1 MKSKPIIASF
11 LSSVVAAPVLF
22 AVVDGTGGPRAKTA
36 YVEILFALTV
46 LVEIA
51 ALAQAMTARKV
62 FSRSDSGHL
71 TWTLIVAFLIVRL
84 LAELRLI
91 TLTFGLVA
99 PPRAVDNAPPLLFFY
114 VIVLRYV
121 YTFSDAL
128 FVGALVSTVRSYKST
143 GLKFGLLGRDY
154 LYIIL
159 LWVIP
164 FTTFAFRANLGLTG
178 FTGPDPYIPTYRL
191 VAVIVGAVIA
201 SLCVVVRRFAV
212 QMGGGAVARVWN
224 TVVVAGI
231 ARDAS
236 FLALALLSPV
246 WDAGARFGEQYLLW
260 IFAGCWLM
268 AAVYQQEVLVGVR
281 RTPVLKEAKSEIAG

>member
-1 MKSKPIIASF
+1 MRSKAIITAFITS
-11 LSSVVAAPVLF
+11 LVAAPIIF
-22 AVVDGTGGPRAKTA
+22 AVVNGASPQASTA

-46 LVEIA
+46 VVEIA
-51 ALAQAMTARKV
+51 ALSQAMAARKV

-71 TWTLIVAFLIVRL
+71 TWTLIVAFLVVRL
-84 LAELRLI
+84 AAELRLI
-91 TLTFGLVA
+91 TLTFGLVS
-99 PPRAVDNAPPLLFFY
+99 PPRSIDNAAPLLFFY

-121 YTFSDAL
+121 YTLSDVL

-143 GLKFGLLGRDY
+143 GLKFELLSRDY
-154 LYIIL
+154 VYMLL
-159 LWVIP
+159 LWAIP
-164 FTTFAFRANLGLTG
+164 LTTFMFRANLGLTG

-191 VAVIVGAVIA
+191 VAVFVGAVIA
-201 SLCVVVRRFAV
+201 SLCVAMRRFAV

-246 WDAGARFGEQYLLW
+246 WDSGARFTEQYLLW
-260 IFAGCWLM
+260 IFAGCWLI

-281 RTPVLKEAKSEIAG
+281 RAPVFGEAKSEVAG